1 MPFVS
6 PLMLAVA
13 DQNVARLDFQ
23 GFSKSG
29 TASAGPFTAC
39 DGITVNSNPNGMF
52 GSVGDLSSD
61 EFMITLNN
69 AIIAGGNT
77 VRITI
82 INNNYSIS
90 STNGTFTVGLK
101 FYRAGA
107 SPIVG
112 SYDFP
117 LIINDVKQANGYVDT
132 VTLDSNDDTLLGLYS
147 TTSATNTTGGISET
161 CEVLIEKIS

>member
-6 PLMLAVA
+6 PLMLATA
-13 DQNVARLDFQ
+13 EQNVARLDFE
-23 GFSKSG
+23 GLSKSG

-39 DGITVNSNPNGMF
+39 NGITILSNPNGMF
-52 GSVGDLSSD
+52 GAVGDLSSD
-61 EFMITLNN
+61 EFMIALNN
-69 AIIAGGNT
+69 SIIAGGNT

-90 STNGTFTVGLK
+90 SSNGTFTVGLK

-107 SPIVG
+107 LSIVG

-117 LIINDVKQANGYVDT
+117 LIVNDVKQANGYTDT
-132 VTLDSNDDTLLGLYS
+132 ITLDSNDDALLGLYT
-147 TTSATNTTGGISET
+147 TTSATNTTGGISDT
-161 CEVLIEKIS
+161 CDVLIEKIS